1 MKMKLQ
7 KIVNRLQKL
16 HPKEIDLSL
25 HRIKNLCKK
34 LGNPQDEIK
43 CIQVCGTNGKGSTIS
58 FLRSILKEANI
69 RCNVY
74 TSPHVR
80 TINERF
86 VYNDEVIS
94 DNDLSDLLCEIEEV
108 NNNQPL
114 TYFEALTAAFFY
126 GCKKYKENLVIAE
139 FGLFGRGDAVNIL
152 KKNLCNVVTSCS
164 EDHLD
169 WLPKNERNIERI
181 IFEKTSS
188 LLNSNIVIAKQNSN
202 EITECIKKNISNNSA
217 NKYFFNEHYK
227 FVLKENNFFYYED
240 KYGGLKIPKP
250 NLNGQ
255 FQLENAST
263 AIATLRILKN
273 IRIKNQ
279 HIINGIQKAS
289 NIARLQEIKSGKLKN
304 LIKNNRLILDSSH
317 NPGGAKV
324 LNEYLQTLDCNKHVI
339 IGMMANKDHQKYISY
354 FKDITSLTTIDIP
367 NQPNAISG
375 KDLKEEFK
383 DIPNVNY
390 KENIHDAI
398 QSIDLKENDLV
409 LITGSLYL
417 SGEFLNLN

>member
-1 MKMKLQ
+1 MKLQ

-25 HRIKNLCKK
+25 DRIKNLCSK
-34 LGNPQDEIK
+34 LGNPQDDIN

-58 FLRSILKEANI
+58 FLRSILREANI
-69 RCNVY
+69 KCNIY

-80 TINERF
+80 RINERF
-86 VYNDEVIS
+86 IYNDEMIN
-94 DNDLSDLLCEIEEV
+94 DDDLSDLLNEIEKI
-108 NNNQPL
+108 NNGQPL

-126 GCKKYKENLVIAE
+126 GCKKYKDNLVIAE

-152 KKNLCNVVTSCS
+152 KKNLCNIVTSCS

-169 WLPKNERNIERI
+169 WLPKNDRTLKRI

-188 LLNSNIVIAKQNSN
+188 LLNSNIVVAKQSSN
-202 EITECIKKNISNNSA
+202 EIIDCIKKNISNNTA
-217 NKYFFNEHYK
+217 NKYFFNEDFN

-263 AIATLRILKN
+263 AIASLRILKD
-273 IRIKNQ
+273 IKIKDQ
-279 HIINGIQKAS
+279 HIIDGIQKAS
-289 NIARLQEIKSGKLKN
+289 NIARLEEIKSGKLKD

-317 NPGGAKV
+317 NPGGSKV
-324 LNEYLQTLDCNKHVI
+324 LNEYLETLDCKKHII
-339 IGMMANKDHQKYISY
+339 IGMMANKEHEKYISY
-354 FKDITSLTTIDIP
+354 FKDISSLTTIDIP

-375 KDLKEEFK
+375 KELREKFK
-383 DIPNVNY
+383 SIPNVQY
-390 KENIHDAI
+390 KKSIKEAI
-398 QSIDLKENDLV
+398 QSINLKDNDL
-409 LITGSLYL
+409 LIITGSLYL

>member
-1 MKMKLQ
+1 MKLQ

-25 HRIKNLCKK
+25 DRIKNLCSK
-34 LGNPQDEIK
+34 LGNPQDDID

-58 FLRSILKEANI
+58 FLRSILREANI
-69 RCNVY
+69 KCNIY

-80 TINERF
+80 HINERF
-86 VYNDEVIS
+86 IYNDEMIN
-94 DNDLSDLLCEIEEV
+94 DDDLSDLLNEIEKI
-108 NNNQPL
+108 NNGQPL

-126 GCKKYKENLVIAE
+126 GCKKYKDNLVIAE

-152 KKNLCNVVTSCS
+152 KKNLCNIVTSCS

-169 WLPKNERNIERI
+169 WLPKNDRTLERI

-188 LLNSNIVIAKQNSN
+188 LLNSNIVVAKQSSN
-202 EITECIKKNISNNSA
+202 EIIDCIKKNISNNTA
-217 NKYFFNEHYK
+217 NKYFFNEDFN

-263 AIATLRILKN
+263 AIASLRILKD
-273 IRIKNQ
+273 IKIKDQ
-279 HIINGIQKAS
+279 HIIDGIQKAS
-289 NIARLQEIKSGKLKN
+289 NIARLEEIKSGKLKN
-304 LIKNNRLILDSSH
+304 LVKNNRLILDSSH
-317 NPGGAKV
+317 NPGGSKV
-324 LNEYLQTLDCNKHVI
+324 LNEYLETLDCKKHII
-339 IGMMANKDHQKYISY
+339 IGMMANKEHEKYISY
-354 FKDITSLTTIDIP
+354 FKDISSLTTIDIP

-375 KDLKEEFK
+375 KELREKFK
-383 DIPNVNY
+383 SIPNVQY
-390 KENIHDAI
+390 KKSIKEAI
-398 QSIDLKENDLV
+398 QSINLKDNDL
-409 LITGSLYL
+409 LIITGSLYL

>member
-1 MKMKLQ
+1 MKLQ

-25 HRIKNLCKK
+25 DRIKNLCSK
-34 LGNPQDEIK
+34 LGNPQDDIN

-58 FLRSILKEANI
+58 FLRSILREANI
-69 RCNVY
+69 KCNIY

-80 TINERF
+80 RINERF
-86 VYNDEVIS
+86 IYNDEMIN
-94 DNDLSDLLCEIEEV
+94 DDDLSDLLNEIEKI
-108 NNNQPL
+108 NNGQPL

-126 GCKKYKENLVIAE
+126 GCKKYKDNLVIAE

-152 KKNLCNVVTSCS
+152 KKNLCNIVTSCS

-169 WLPKNERNIERI
+169 WLPKNDRTLERI

-188 LLNSNIVIAKQNSN
+188 LLNSNIVVAKQSSN
-202 EITECIKKNISNNSA
+202 EIIDCIKKNISNNTA
-217 NKYFFNEHYK
+217 NKYFFNEDFN

-263 AIATLRILKN
+263 AIASLRILKD
-273 IRIKNQ
+273 IKIKDQ
-279 HIINGIQKAS
+279 HIIDGIQKAS
-289 NIARLQEIKSGKLKN
+289 NIARLEEIKSGKLKN
-304 LIKNNRLILDSSH
+304 LVKNNRLILDSSH
-317 NPGGAKV
+317 NPGGSKV
-324 LNEYLQTLDCNKHVI
+324 LNEYLETLDCKKHII
-339 IGMMANKDHQKYISY
+339 IGMMANKEHEKYISY
-354 FKDITSLTTIDIP
+354 FKDISSLTTIDIP

-375 KDLKEEFK
+375 KELREKFK
-383 DIPNVNY
+383 SIPNVQY
-390 KENIHDAI
+390 KKSIKEAI
-398 QSIDLKENDLV
+398 QSINLKDNDL
-409 LITGSLYL
+409 LIITGSLYL

>member
-1 MKMKLQ
+1 MKLQ

-25 HRIKNLCKK
+25 DRIKLLCEK
-34 LGNPQDEIK
+34 LGNPQDEID

-69 RCNVY
+69 KCNIY
-74 TSPHVR
+74 TSPHVKC
-80 TINERF
+80 INERF
-86 VYNDEVIS
+86 IYNDEMIS
-94 DNDLSDLLCEIEEV
+94 DDDLSNLLNEIEEI
-108 NNNQPL
+108 NNGQPL

-126 GCKKYKENLVIAE
+126 GCKKYKQNLVIAE

-152 KKNLCNVVTSCS
+152 KKNLCNIVTSCS

-169 WLPKNERNIERI
+169 WLPKDHRTIERI

-188 LLNSNIVIAKQNSN
+188 LLNSNIVVAKQSSD
-202 EITECIKKNISNNSA
+202 EITECIKKNISKNSA
-217 NKYFFNEHYK
+217 NKYYFKENYN

-240 KYGGLKIPKP
+240 KYGNLKIPRP

-255 FQLENAST
+255 FQIENAST
-263 AIATLRILKN
+263 AIATLRILED
-273 IRIKNQ
+273 IKIKDQ
-279 HIINGIQKAS
+279 HIINGIQKAY
-289 NIARLQEIKSGKLKN
+289 NIARLEEIKSGKIKN
-304 LIKNNRLILDSSH
+304 LVKNNRLILDSSH

-339 IGMMANKDHQKYISY
+339 IGMMANKDHEKYISY
-354 FKDITSLTTIDIP
+354 FKNISSLTTIDIP
-367 NQPNAISG
+367 NQPNAIGG
-375 KDLKEEFK
+375 KELKDKFK
-383 DIPNVNY
+383 DFPNVQY
-390 KENIHDAI
+390 KKNIKDAI
-398 QSIDLKENDLV
+398 QSIPLKENDLL

-417 SGEFLNLN
+417 SGEFFNLN

>member
-1 MKMKLQ
+1 MKLQ
-7 KIVNRLQKL
+7 KIINRLQKL

-25 HRIKNLCKK
+25 DRVKTLCKK
-34 LGNPQDEIK
+34 LGNPQDQIN

-69 RCNVY
+69 KCNIY
-74 TSPHVR
+74 TSPHVKQ
-80 TINERF
+80 INERF
-86 VYNDEVIS
+86 IYNDKMIS
-94 DNDLSDLLCEIEEV
+94 DDDLSNLLNEIEEI
-108 NNNQPL
+108 NNGQPL
-114 TYFEALTAAFFY
+114 TYFEALTAAFFQ
-126 GCKKYKENLVIAE
+126 GCKKYKNNLVIAE

-152 KKNLCNVVTSCS
+152 KKNLCNIITSCS

-169 WLPKNERNIERI
+169 WLPKNDRNIERI

-188 LLNSNIVIAKQNSN
+188 LLNSNIVVAKQSSD

-217 NKYFFNEHYK
+217 NKYYFNENYN
-227 FVLKENNFFYYED
+227 FVSKENNFFYFKD

-263 AIATLRILKN
+263 AIATLRILENLK
-273 IRIKNQ
+273 IRDQ

-289 NIARLQEIKSGKLKN
+289 SIARLEEIKSGKLKE
-304 LIKNNRLILDSSH
+304 LVKNNKLILDSSH
-317 NPGGAKV
+317 NPGGSKA
-324 LNEYLQTLDCNKHVI
+324 LNEYLETLDCNKHII
-339 IGMMANKDHQKYISY
+339 IGMMANKDHEKYISY
-354 FKDITSLTTIDIP
+354 FKDFASLTTIDIP

-375 KDLKEEFK
+375 KDLKNKFK
-383 DIPNVNY
+383 TIPNVQY
-390 KENIHDAI
+390 KKNIKEAI
-398 QSIDLKENDLV
+398 QSIKFEENDLLV
-409 LITGSLYL
+409 ITGSLYL